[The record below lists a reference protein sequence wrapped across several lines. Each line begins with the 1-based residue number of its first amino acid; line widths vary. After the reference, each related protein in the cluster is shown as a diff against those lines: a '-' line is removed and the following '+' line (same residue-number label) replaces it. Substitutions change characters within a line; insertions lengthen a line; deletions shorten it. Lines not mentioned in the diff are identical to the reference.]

1 MEELGE
7 FLRSRRSRLSPAEAG
22 ARTYGERRR
31 VPGLRR
37 EELAQLAGVSV
48 AYYTRLEQGLSRN
61 ASDGV
66 LDALARALR
75 LDADETDHLRALAR
89 PARAKAAPR
98 PRTERVRPGIRTM
111 LAAIGDAPAVLIG
124 YRNDVLAWNRMGH
137 ALIFSHLPFD
147 GPEQPAARPNWIK
160 LIFCD
165 PHMREFYVDWK
176 TKAQDAVA
184 YLRLASGQHPNDP
197 RIAALIGDLSVN
209 SPEFA
214 KLWAGHAVRQCR
226 SSVRGFRHP
235 LVGGLAL
242 NEEVMELVQDP
253 GQRMVIYSAEPGST
267 SEAALRLLAGITA
280 EQSQPQHRPSLSV
293 PALGHTRPERSGAWP
308 PPGQN

>member
-7 FLRSRRSRLSPAEAG
+7 FLRSRRSRLSPEKVG

-75 LDADETDHLRALAR
+75 LDADESNHLRALAR
-89 PARAKAAPR
+89 PARAEIPPR
-98 PRTERVRPGIRTM
+98 HKTERARPAVRTM
-111 LAAIGDAPAVLIG
+111 LAGIGDAPAVLIG
-124 YRNDVLAWNRMGH
+124 YRNDVLAWNRLGH
-137 ALIFSHLPFD
+137 ALLFSQLPFD
-147 GPEQPAARPNWIK
+147 GPDQASTRPNWIR

-176 TKAQDAVA
+176 AKAQDAVA

-197 RIAALIGDLSVN
+197 RLATLIGDLSVN
-209 SPEFA
+209 SPEFS
-214 KLWAGHAVRQCR
+214 KLWTRHIVRQCR
-226 SSVRGFRHP
+226 SSVRDFRHP
-235 LVGGLAL
+235 LVGGLSL
-242 NEEVMELVQDP
+242 NEEVMELVQDA
-253 GQRMVIYSAEPGST
+253 GQRVVLYSADPGSP
-267 SEAALRLLAGITA
+267 SEAALRLLAGLTA
-280 EQSQPQHRPSLSV
+280 EQNPTGPRLITDEGPRLAAGRRA
-293 PALGHTRPERSGAWP
+293 PRGAE
-308 PPGQN
+308 

>member
-1 MEELGE
+1 MEELGD
-7 FLRSRRSRLSPAEAG
+7 FLRSRRSRLSPADVG

-89 PARAKAAPR
+89 PGRVAAVRR
-98 PRTERVRPGIRTM
+98 PRTERVRPGVRTM
-111 LAAIGDAPAVLIG
+111 LAAIGDAPAVVIG
-124 YRNDVLAWNRMGH
+124 YRNDILAWNRMGH
-137 ALIFSHLPFD
+137 ALLFSHLPVD
-147 GPEQPAARPNWIK
+147 APDQAATRPNWIR

-184 YLRLASGQHPNDP
+184 YLRLASGQHPDDP
-197 RIAALIGDLSVN
+197 RLATLIGDLSVN
-209 SPEFA
+209 SQEFA
-214 KLWAGHAVRQCR
+214 RLWVGHAVRQCR
-226 SSVRGFRHP
+226 SSVRAFRHP
-235 LVGGLAL
+235 LVGGLSL
-242 NEEVMELVQDP
+242 NEEVMDLIQDT
-253 GQRMVIYSAEPGST
+253 GQRMVIYSAEPASPSG
-267 SEAALRLLAGITA
+267 AALGLLAGITA
-280 EQSQPQHRPSLSV
+280 EQSHPRPV
-293 PALGHTRPERSGAWP
+293 PPLPSCATNPA
-308 PPGQN
+308 

>member
-7 FLRSRRSRLSPAEAG
+7 FLRSRRSRLSPADVG

-48 AYYTRLEQGLSRN
+48 AYYTRLKQGLSRN

-66 LDALARALR
+66 LDALATALR
-75 LDADETDHLRALAR
+75 LDADETNHLRALAR

-98 PRTERVRPGIRTM
+98 SRTERVRPGIRTM
-111 LAAIGDAPAVLIG
+111 LAAIGDAPAVIIG

-147 GPEQPAARPNWIK
+147 GPDQLATRPNWIR
-160 LIFCD
+160 LIFCE

-176 TKAQDAVA
+176 AKAQDAVA
-184 YLRLASGQHPNDP
+184 YLRLATGQHPNDP
-197 RIAALIGDLSVN
+197 RLAALIGDLSLN

-214 KLWAGHAVRQCR
+214 RLWAGHAVRQCR

-242 NEEVMELVQDP
+242 NEEVMELVQDA
-253 GQRMVIYSAEPGST
+253 GQRMVIYSADPGSP
-267 SEAALRLLAGITA
+267 SESALRLLAGITA
-280 EQSQPQHRPSLSV
+280 EQARSEQGRSEQARGSES
-293 PALGHTRPERSGAWP
+293 AADDCACRTR
-308 PPGQN
+308 

>member
-1 MEELGE
+1 MEELGD
-7 FLRSRRSRLSPAEAG
+7 FLRSRRSRLSPTDVG

-61 ASDGV
+61 ASDAV

-75 LDADETDHLRALAR
+75 LDGDETNHLRALAR
-89 PARAKAAPR
+89 PARAKAVPR
-98 PRTERVRPGIRTM
+98 PKPERARSSVRTM

-137 ALIFSHLPFD
+137 ALIFGHLPYD
-147 GPEQPAARPNWIK
+147 GPDQVGTRPNWIK

-184 YLRLASGQHPNDP
+184 YLRLVSGQHPSDP
-197 RIAALIGDLSVN
+197 RVAALIGDLSVN
-209 SPEFA
+209 SPDFA
-214 KLWAGHAVRQCR
+214 RLWTGHAVRQCR
-226 SSVRGFRHP
+226 SAVRGFRHP
-235 LVGGLAL
+235 LVGGLTL
-242 NEEVMELVQDP
+242 SEEVMELVQDT
-253 GQRMVIYSAEPGST
+253 GQRIVIYSAEPGSP

-280 EQSQPQHRPSLSV
+280 EQ
-293 PALGHTRPERSGAWP
+293 TRSEQCAGKRTADTPEAECP
-308 PPGQN
+308 C